1 MATTRDIARQAAVVI
16 GLIATLTVNALA
28 NILPLNGQTSGEISD
43 RFPSRFVP
51 AGYVFSIW
59 SLIYLGLAAFA
70 IWQALPAQREHPLLR
85 RIGWPFVV
93 SCGFNCA
100 WLFAWHYNQLPLS
113 QALITGLLLTLIVIY
128 VRIRQAGP
136 PASAAERWL
145 ARAPFS
151 VYLGWLTVATV
162 ANTSITLYASGWNGF
177 GVSAELWAVALLVV
191 GLAITA
197 FVSWRAADPLYALVI
212 VWAYAGIV
220 VKQQDAQA
228 LAVAAGAG
236 ALIAAGLAGLAAWRS
251 RALAP
256 ASA

>member
-1 MATTRDIARQAAVVI
+1 MNRDIVRQAGVVI
-16 GLIATLTVNALA
+16 GLVATLTVNALA

-43 RFPSRFVP
+43 RFPSRFTP

-59 SLIYLGLAAFA
+59 SLIYVGLIAFA
-70 IWQALPAQREHPLLR
+70 VWQALPAQRENPLLR

-100 WLFAWHYNQLPLS
+100 WLFAWHYNQLPIS
-113 QALITGLLLTLIVIY
+113 EILIIGLLVTLIVIY

-136 PASAAERWL
+136 PASNAERWL
-145 ARAPFS
+145 GRAPFS
-151 VYLGWLTVATV
+151 LYLGWLTVATV
-162 ANTSITLYASGWNGF
+162 ANTSILLYASGWNGF
-177 GVSAELWAVALLVV
+177 GVSAETWAVALLVV

-197 FVSWRAADPLYALVI
+197 FISWRAADPLYALVI

-220 VKQQDAQA
+220 VKQQDAQT

-236 ALIAAGLAGLAAWRS
+236 ALIAAGLAAWSAWRS
-251 RALAP
+251 GKLTGPQTA
-256 ASA
+256 